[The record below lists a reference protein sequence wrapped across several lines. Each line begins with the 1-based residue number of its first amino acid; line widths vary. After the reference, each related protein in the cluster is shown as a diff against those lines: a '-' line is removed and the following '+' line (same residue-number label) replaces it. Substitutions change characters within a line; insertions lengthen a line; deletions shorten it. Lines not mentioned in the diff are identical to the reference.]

1 MTPMKKLL
9 VTATLIAAA
18 MLTAFSLGG
27 GVLLWAV
34 SGLLMVAAMVVLMTG
49 EIAKQPSEKGITLQT
64 LIVTAVL
71 VLMAGAAGVVII
83 AITNNAQDNLE
94 GQNTGVESRCEPWE
108 IFDPTLDAAGRGG
121 GNGGIDSSA
130 SGCVRVCYVR
140 FTPAAWTDP
149 TGEDDFKIAG
159 TSGAAVGLT
168 GTKSPTT
175 AELVLS
181 RSNIFDDSRTAPT
194 GSNAAD
200 ITLPVNN
207 TRGVDFNGNAD
218 DEITLTIKSI
228 NSETTL
234 NNYEIEVAPNQRYC
248 RVWNTTDDEEVL
260 RSS

>member
-94 GQNTGVESRCEPWE
+94 NQNVGIDERCQPWE

-121 GNGGIDSSA
+121 GNGGIESSA
-130 SGCVRVCYVR
+130 SGCVRVCYVSLSE
-140 FTPAAWTDP
+140 TADLPTDLAA
-149 TGEDDFKIAG
+149 GNLKM
-159 TSGAAVGLT
+159 SRSRLT
-168 GTKSPTT
+168 ATT
-175 AELVLS
+175 ASSGSSKPSAATARASVNQQ
-181 RSNIFDDSRTAPT
+181 SNIVLPVSSDRSVIVSVSSTHAD
-194 GSNAAD
+194 GGAD
-200 ITLPVNN
+200 IELPVL
-207 TRGVDFNGNAD
+207 T
-218 DEITLTIKSI
+218 DENLR
-228 NSETTL
+228 
-234 NNYEIEVAPNQRYC
+234 IEVSTNQRYC
-248 RVWNTTDDEEVL
+248 RVWDDTNDQEVASL
-260 RSS
+260 RSE